1 MCSRRA
7 RSLSCSA
14 VIPGVSS
21 MIMRASCNCMTAVLI
36 FDQAMSSASSG
47 SRMNRL
53 LIPVS
58 AQAARL

>member
-1 MCSRRA
+1 M
-7 RSLSCSA
+7 
-14 VIPGVSS
+14 PGVSS
-21 MIMRASCNCMTAVLI
+21 MIMRASRNLRMTAVLI
-36 FDQAMSSASSG
+36 FDQAMSSALPG